1 MITVNAETEPF
12 ARNDRFIS
20 GDGDLDAIISGG
32 SGNAWALTN
41 SNGDL
46 SFASSVAAGGGTSF
60 DVALG
65 DFDGDGD
72 LDALVAKEF
81 GGAAFVM
88 TNDGNGSFTTATLA
102 TNVNS
107 TGVAAGDLNG
117 DGRADAIVSASN
129 GLGSQDHTIYL
140 SNASGVLTASGTLP
154 TAINSSEV
162 ALGDVDGDGDLDAV
176 ISAYDA
182 EPEVWRN
189 DGAGAFT
196 QVSGQQVGAE
206 EWNDV
211 ELADFN
217 RDGHLDT
224 VFTHANNGT
233 IVIAYGDGTGVFGAV
248 KTTMALGIGEGRD
261 TDVADLNGDGLVDI
275 YVGGRTNDVALINNG
290 LIDPNTPPSFTGYG
304 FTGGGEA
311 VELGDLDGDG
321 DIDVVQTRD
330 NADVVRVG
338 YNTGNGQVFNFQNEN
353 APSFNL
359 GIFGAALGDV
369 QGARFTNVSHKLDV
383 LANDGNGPSPWLT
396 ITGVSAT
403 ALGNAVSVA
412 PNGKSVIYDA
422 SSNSQFQI
430 ASAGETFDDNFT
442 YTVTDGINT
451 QTASVT
457 VRLIAVNDTP
467 TDIEL
472 SNNSVNEL
480 SAGAII
486 GTLTTTDI
494 DALDNHTY
502 TVSDNR
508 FEVVNG
514 ELKLKDGIALDFA
527 TAPTVNVTVTS
538 TDSGNASYSEQF
550 TIAVTDVNR
559 APVDILLSNAR
570 VNEIA
575 GGAIVGTLS
584 TVDLDTGDQHSYTVS
599 DSRFE
604 VVNSQLK
611 LKDNVQLDYETEQ
624 SVNVTVTSTDNLG
637 ASIAEQFTIAVND
650 AGEPYSVTLSEGGL
664 PAAQVQAHQLDVYP
678 AIPAVFTA
686 SYPFGPTLTSDGV
699 PLVYAV
705 TSNNSICRITAH
717 KQGESVFQ
725 AVFTISFSSF
735 GVYSV
740 GLFGNIDHFSDS
752 TTLQFTAPDI
762 FGGSTTF
769 TLNIVDG
776 KPGAQN
782 DTAQVVTGDAVLI
795 SVLANDGF
803 GADGAHATP
812 IVNVSATNGTAEVT
826 SDNRIRFIADAGYTG
841 AATVTYSV
849 RDGDG
854 DVSAPASVAITVKP
868 VNHAP
873 TDIALS
879 NASVD
884 ENAAGAI
891 IGMLSTTDVDGWD
904 SHTYAVNDSRFEV
917 VNGELKL
924 KSGLTLDFEQ
934 GSSVNVT
941 VTTTDSEGLS
951 FPKQFAIAVGD
962 VNEAP
967 TDIVWN
973 AAMPSAGDSFPAAGA
988 VIARIWLGSIRTPTT
1003 HLPTNSWPEARPTSP
1018 SVTEAL

>member
-1 MITVNAETEPF
+1 M
-12 ARNDRFIS
+12 
-20 GDGDLDAIISGG
+20 
-32 SGNAWALTN
+32 
-41 SNGDL
+41 
-46 SFASSVAAGGGTSF
+46 
-60 DVALG
+60 
-65 DFDGDGD
+65 
-72 LDALVAKEF
+72 
-81 GGAAFVM
+81 
-88 TNDGNGSFTTATLA
+88 
-102 TNVNS
+102 
-107 TGVAAGDLNG
+107 
-117 DGRADAIVSASN
+117 
-129 GLGSQDHTIYL
+129 
-140 SNASGVLTASGTLP
+140 
-154 TAINSSEV
+154 
-162 ALGDVDGDGDLDAV
+162 
-176 ISAYDA
+176 
-182 EPEVWRN
+182 
-189 DGAGAFT
+189 
-196 QVSGQQVGAE
+196 
-206 EWNDV
+206 
-211 ELADFN
+211 
-217 RDGHLDT
+217 
-224 VFTHANNGT
+224 
-233 IVIAYGDGTGVFGAV
+233 
-248 KTTMALGIGEGRD
+248 
-261 TDVADLNGDGLVDI
+261 
-275 YVGGRTNDVALINNG
+275 
-290 LIDPNTPPSFTGYG
+290 
-304 FTGGGEA
+304 
-311 VELGDLDGDG
+311 
-321 DIDVVQTRD
+321 
-330 NADVVRVG
+330 
-338 YNTGNGQVFNFQNEN
+338 
-353 APSFNL
+353 
-359 GIFGAALGDV
+359 
-369 QGARFTNVSHKLDV
+369 

-430 ASAGETFDDNFT
+430 ASAGETFDDTFT

-457 VRLIAVNDTP
+457 VRLTAVNDTP

-494 DALDNHTY
+494 DALDDHTY
-502 TVSDNR
+502 TASDNR

-527 TAPTVNVTVTS
+527 SAPTVNVTVTS

-584 TVDLDTGDQHSYTVS
+584 TVDLDTADQHSYTVS

-624 SVNVTVTSTDNLG
+624 SVNVTVTSTDTLG

-725 AVFTISFSSF
+725 AVFTISFNSF

-776 KPGAQN
+776 KPG
-782 DTAQVVTGDAVLI
+782 
-795 SVLANDGF
+795 
-803 GADGAHATP
+803 
-812 IVNVSATNGTAEVT
+812 
-826 SDNRIRFIADAGYTG
+826 R
-841 AATVTYSV
+841 
-849 RDGDG
+849 
-854 DVSAPASVAITVKP
+854 K
-868 VNHAP
+868 
-873 TDIALS
+873 
-879 NASVD
+879 
-884 ENAAGAI
+884 
-891 IGMLSTTDVDGWD
+891 TT
-904 SHTYAVNDSRFEV
+904 
-917 VNGELKL
+917 
-924 KSGLTLDFEQ
+924 
-934 GSSVNVT
+934 
-941 VTTTDSEGLS
+941 
-951 FPKQFAIAVGD
+951 
-962 VNEAP
+962 
-967 TDIVWN
+967 
-973 AAMPSAGDSFPAAGA
+973 
-988 VIARIWLGSIRTPTT
+988 
-1003 HLPTNSWPEARPTSP
+1003 RPRS
-1018 SVTEAL
+1018 